1 MYEEFKIKKTYLE
14 NEIYFEFE
22 LLYWLFLSL
31 DSDDSDVTEVVLV
44 FEQLLYDVYEVFG
57 WFVWGKLAM
66 FLRFKDLDF
75 KAQRWRFYEQF

>member
-1 MYEEFKIKKTYLE
+1 MFFSLE
-14 NEIYFEFE
+14 NG
-22 LLYWLFLSL
+22 
-31 DSDDSDVTEVVLV
+31 DSDVTEVSLV

-75 KAQRWRFYEQF
+75 KAQRWRLYEQFWFF